1 MLVGAPVIE
10 PLTPGLPDATAV
22 APERFVPTKVTGN
35 VVPAVPAAGEIE
47 VNVGVAELTT
57 KFTE

>member
-1 MLVGAPVIE
+1 VIE